1 MRVLRKILKE
11 NKRNSLQ
18 LARQYARLFVLNII
32 FSSRLT
38 VFLELCSRKTIAENL
53 FLPER
58 RTVFRECSSKIT
70 VSFEEQIMSKGKY
83 VSIISLGT
91 KSARRFCETLTWF
104 KDKDN
109 RLTDN
114 TTTLTFSFMTIFLS
128 IGRYSK
134 GKTIRQL
141 KLPLPSKDLKQG
153 ENQPRF

>member
-11 NKRNSLQ
+11 NKHNSLE
-18 LARQYARLFVLNII
+18 LARQYARLSVLNII
-32 FSSRLT
+32 FSSRPT

-53 FLPER
+53 FLPEK
-58 RTVFRECSSKIT
+58 RTVFRECSSKKT
-70 VSFEEQIMSKGKY
+70 VSFEEQIMSKG
-83 VSIISLGT
+83 ILLLGT
-91 KSARRFCETLTWF
+91 KSARRLCETVTWF

-109 RLTDN
+109 RLIDD